1 MEELEIEWLK
11 GQREHDA
18 FTVTPPRA
26 TCHPAQCDEV
36 RDAVDDAGRRGRDGG
51 RHRRGVKAKV
61 AILVC
66 KIHKYLC
73 ILV

>member
-1 MEELEIEWLK
+1 
-11 GQREHDA
+11 
-18 FTVTPPRA
+18 
-26 TCHPAQCDEV
+26 
-36 RDAVDDAGRRGRDGG
+36 VDDTGRRGRDGG